1 MNKII
6 ISFIFALSFFTA
18 QAVSQNDKKDIST
31 ISLSQKVDSLE
42 HELSYL
48 RMSYELSSLN
58 NDITM
63 FVNEIYTKSLAIQL
77 NILSR
82 YLDRRLTK
90 SYTEYYDAC
99 KYKQN
104 SISEL
109 ITVKKTFFNLKYITS
124 DFSKEE
130 SNVLLKS
137 IDVIDSAYDS
147 LESSMSLL
155 KVSLETYNSLF
166 ECLC

>member
-31 ISLSQKVDSLE
+31 ISLSQKVDSIE

-48 RMSYELSSLN
+48 KMSYELSSLN
-58 NDITM
+58 NDIAM
-63 FVNEIYTKSLAIQL
+63 FANEIYTKSLAIQL
-77 NILSR
+77 NIQSR
-82 YLDRRLTK
+82 CLDRRLTK
-90 SYTEYYDAC
+90 SYTEFYDSC
-99 KYKQN
+99 KNRQN

-109 ITVKKTFFNLKYITS
+109 ITAKKTFFILKYSTS

-130 SNVLLKS
+130 SNVLLS
-137 IDVIDSAYDS
+137 NYNNIDVVYNY
-147 LESSMSLL
+147 LVNSMSLL

-166 ECLC
+166 

>member
-31 ISLSQKVDSLE
+31 ISLSQKVDSIE
-42 HELSYL
+42 DELSYL
-48 RMSYELSSLN
+48 KMSYELSSLN

-77 NILSR
+77 NIQSR

-166 ECLC
+166 

>member
-31 ISLSQKVDSLE
+31 ISLSQKVDSIE

-48 RMSYELSSLN
+48 KMSYELSSLN

-63 FVNEIYTKSLAIQL
+63 FANEIYTKSLAIQL
-77 NILSR
+77 NIQSR
-82 YLDRRLTK
+82 YLNRRLTK

-99 KYKQN
+99 KHKQN
-104 SISEL
+104 SIFRL
-109 ITVKKTFFNLKYITS
+109 ITVKKTLFILKYSTS

-137 IDVIDSAYDS
+137 YDVIDSAYDS

-166 ECLC
+166 

>member
-31 ISLSQKVDSLE
+31 ISLSQKVDSIE

-48 RMSYELSSLN
+48 KMSYELSSLN

-63 FVNEIYTKSLAIQL
+63 FANEIYTKSLAIQL
-77 NILSR
+77 NIQSR
-82 YLDRRLTK
+82 YLDRRLTN

-147 LESSMSLL
+147 LVSSMSLL

-166 ECLC
+166 

>member
-31 ISLSQKVDSLE
+31 ISLSQKVDSIE

-48 RMSYELSSLN
+48 KMSYELSSLN

-77 NILSR
+77 NIQSR
-82 YLDRRLTK
+82 CLDRRLTK
-90 SYTEYYDAC
+90 SYTEFYDSC
-99 KYKQN
+99 KNKQN

-109 ITVKKTFFNLKYITS
+109 ITAKKTFFYLKYITS

-147 LESSMSLL
+147 LVSSMSLL

-166 ECLC
+166 

>member
-1 MNKII
+1 
-6 ISFIFALSFFTA
+6 
-18 QAVSQNDKKDIST
+18 
-31 ISLSQKVDSLE
+31 
-42 HELSYL
+42 
-48 RMSYELSSLN
+48 MSYELSSLN

-77 NILSR
+77 NIQSR

-109 ITVKKTFFNLKYITS
+109 ITAKKTFFYLKYITS

-147 LESSMSLL
+147 LVSSMSLL

-166 ECLC
+166 

>member
-31 ISLSQKVDSLE
+31 ISLSQKVDSIE

-48 RMSYELSSLN
+48 KMSYELSSLN

-77 NILSR
+77 NIQSR
-82 YLDRRLTK
+82 YLDRRLTN

-166 ECLC
+166 